1 MTKNLA
7 DELQRTARQAL
18 AGLQP
23 TALGEEAGGLP
34 FRRLIAAAFRARYL
48 VFGTTLF
55 GLLVGTFLAITTA
68 NTYVSEGKFLFT
80 SSGAEKVETDSTGT
94 RQTSQETIATAASYI
109 LNSQDLLKKVVKR
122 LGPARI
128 LAPYD
133 PGGADATGPKAW
145 FFGIQRDWNA
155 TKESDRTAD
164 AALRQL
170 MRTVTVERP
179 RYTDVLVATCS
190 ANNPELAQEILAT
203 WMDEAIQTH
212 IEKYDNKKAYEEA
225 QRTYEDT
232 QKRLS
237 AAKRAMNTFL
247 NEKAKVIR
255 FDDERRRLELDQ
267 IAALAERDKL
277 AADVAVADSQLKA
290 YLELIDGPKALP
302 QYVTRKVRPSMVS
315 GELSLLESRKATAEE
330 DLSSA
335 RRTYQEGALEIKAME
350 SKVKDL
356 DDSIKRLRAA
366 ARDEPLVDE
375 QIENPQWANA
385 VTERNKLQ
393 SELTALRAKL
403 DLTKDQFT
411 AKSKALQH
419 LLELEPEY
427 EALNNTLVQ
436 AQEARES
443 AQILWHAVEQKKL
456 LALGNFSSLKE
467 IQAAQLPLE
476 KEGPNRGKLLVG
488 AVLVGLFFGLGLVVL
503 RALPD
508 VVVRTRDDLEQIEGL
523 AVIGV
528 MPKLDGANLRRHE
541 ALREQGW

>member
-1 MTKNLA
+1 
-7 DELQRTARQAL
+7 
-18 AGLQP
+18 
-23 TALGEEAGGLP
+23 
-34 FRRLIAAAFRARYL
+34 
-48 VFGTTLF
+48 
-55 GLLVGTFLAITTA
+55 
-68 NTYVSEGKFLFT
+68 
-80 SSGAEKVETDSTGT
+80 
-94 RQTSQETIATAASYI
+94 
-109 LNSQDLLKKVVKR
+109 
-122 LGPARI
+122 
-128 LAPYD
+128 
-133 PGGADATGPKAW
+133 
-145 FFGIQRDWNA
+145 
-155 TKESDRTAD
+155 
-164 AALRQL
+164 
-170 MRTVTVERP
+170 
-179 RYTDVLVATCS
+179 
-190 ANNPELAQEILAT
+190 
-203 WMDEAIQTH
+203 
-212 IEKYDNKKAYEEA
+212 
-225 QRTYEDT
+225 
-232 QKRLS
+232 
-237 AAKRAMNTFL
+237 MNTFL